1 MGAMTRLDVDHA
13 KGLRHVTAQESGAGL
28 KIGRQFAELAD
39 GPVRPGAVLGRK
51 GTMLVRL
58 AVSREE
64 IEASQRLR
72 YEVFYQER
80 SALADEVM
88 ALTGRDQDAFDDVCD
103 HMLVIDSAG
112 GIDLPGLVLGDGTV
126 VGTYRLLRQE
136 VAEAGRGFYSAAEFD
151 IAPLIEA
158 KRGKAR
164 FLELGRSCVL
174 KPYRTK
180 PTVEL
185 LWQGIWNYVRL
196 HRFDVM
202 FGCGSLDGV
211 DPQALAL
218 PLSFLHHQCR
228 APDEWQVRA
237 LPDRYVEMNR
247 LPADAV
253 DMREA
258 MKLLP
263 PLIKGYLRVGAYFG
277 DGAVVDHQFN
287 TTDVLI
293 VMPVSAINA
302 RYFSH
307 FGAPGEVP
315 V

>member
-1 MGAMTRLDVDHA
+1 MTLLDVEHQ
-13 KGLRHVTAQESGAGL
+13 KGLRHVTAQASGAGL
-28 KIGRQFAELAD
+28 KIGRQGAGIVE
-39 GPVRPGAVLGRK
+39 GPVRPGTVLGRK
-51 GTMLVRL
+51 GTMSVRI
-58 AVSREE
+58 AASRDE

-88 ALTGRDQDAFDDVCD
+88 ALTGRDQDAFDDICD
-103 HMLVIDSAG
+103 HMLVVCSAG
-112 GIDLPGLVLGDGTV
+112 AIDRPGLALDDGAV

-136 VAEAGRGFYSAAEFD
+136 VAEANRGFYTTDEFD
-151 IAPLIEA
+151 IRPLIES

-196 HRFDVM
+196 HGHDVM
-202 FGCGSLDGV
+202 FGCASLSGV
-211 DPQALAL
+211 DPRELAL
-218 PLSFLHHQCR
+218 PLSFLHHHCR
-228 APDEWQVRA
+228 APKEWRVRA
-237 LPDRYVEMNR
+237 VPERYVEMDR
-247 LPADAV
+247 LPAEAV
-253 DMREA
+253 DTREA
-258 MKLLP
+258 MRLLP
-263 PLIKGYLRVGAYFG
+263 PLIKGYLRLGAYFG

-293 VMPVSAINA
+293 VLPVSAINE

-315 V
+315 A

>member
-1 MGAMTRLDVDHA
+1 MTLLDVEHA
-13 KGLRHVTAQESGAGL
+13 KGRRHVTAQASGAGL
-28 KIGRQFAELAD
+28 EIGRRIAGIAED
-39 GPVRPGAVLGRK
+39 PVRPGAVLGRK
-51 GTMLVRL
+51 GTMSVRL
-58 AVSREE
+58 AASREE

-88 ALTGRDQDAFDDVCD
+88 AATGRDQDAFDDICD
-103 HMLVIDSAG
+103 HMLVVDSVS
-112 GIDLPGLVLGDGTV
+112 GIDQPGLALDGGTV

-136 VAEAGRGFYSAAEFD
+136 IAEANRGFYTAGEFD
-151 IAPLIEA
+151 IRPLIEA
-158 KRGKAR
+158 KRGTAR

-196 HRFDVM
+196 HGHDVM
-202 FGCGSLDGV
+202 FGCASLAGV
-211 DPQALAL
+211 DPRQLAL
-218 PLSFLHHQCR
+218 PLSFLHHHCR
-228 APDEWQVRA
+228 APLEWRVGA
-237 LPDRYVEMNR
+237 LPERYVEMNL
-247 LPADAV
+247 LPAEAV

-263 PLIKGYLRVGAYFG
+263 PLIKGYLRLGAYFG
-277 DGAVVDHQFN
+277 DGAVIDHQFN

-293 VMPVSAINA
+293 VLPVSAINE

-307 FGAPGEVP
+307 FGAPGEIP
-315 V
+315 I

>member
-1 MGAMTRLDVDHA
+1 MTLLDVEQA
-13 KGLRHVTAQESGAGL
+13 KGRRHVTAQASGAGL
-28 KIGRQFAELAD
+28 KLGRRFAELAE
-39 GPVRPGAVLGRK
+39 GPVRPGTILGRK
-51 GTMLVRL
+51 GTMSVRV
-58 AVSREE
+58 AASRAE

-72 YEVFYQER
+72 YEVFYRER
-80 SALADEVM
+80 SALADDAM
-88 ALTGRDQDAFDDVCD
+88 ASTGRDQDAFDDICD
-103 HMLVIDSAG
+103 HMLVVDSAG
-112 GIDLPGLVLGDGTV
+112 GIDQPGLTLDDGTV

-136 VAEAGRGFYSAAEFD
+136 VAEAGRGFYSASEYD

-185 LWQGIWNYVRL
+185 LWQGIWNYVRM
-196 HRFDVM
+196 HRLDVM
-202 FGCGSLDGV
+202 FGCGSLEGV
-211 DPQALAL
+211 DPDALAL

-228 APDEWQVRA
+228 APAEWRVRA
-237 LPDRYVEMNR
+237 VPERYVEMNR
-247 LPADAV
+247 MPAEAV

-258 MKLLP
+258 MKMLP

-277 DGAVVDHQFN
+277 DGAVIDHQFN
-287 TTDVLI
+287 TTDVVI
-293 VMPVSAINA
+293 VLPVTAINA

-307 FGAPGEVP
+307 FGAPDEVP